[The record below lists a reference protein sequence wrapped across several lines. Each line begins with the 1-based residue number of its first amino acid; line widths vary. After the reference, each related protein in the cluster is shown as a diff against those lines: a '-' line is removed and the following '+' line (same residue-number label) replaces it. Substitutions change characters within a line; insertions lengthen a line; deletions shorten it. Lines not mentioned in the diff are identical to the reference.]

1 MYICICIY
9 VYMYIFIYVYMYIC
23 IYVCVYIYICKCKC
37 ICVCICTKQFQKR
50 NKGTFL
56 LKEWQISFLSFL
68 ATVNI
73 HTHHDHNVLFLDQ
86 QEH

>member
-1 MYICICIY
+1 
-9 VYMYIFIYVYMYIC
+9 MYIC
-23 IYVCVYIYICKCKC
+23 IYVCIYVYMYVYIYICKCKC

>member
-1 MYICICIY
+1 M
-9 VYMYIFIYVYMYIC
+9 YMYIC
-23 IYVCVYIYICKCKC
+23 MYIYICKCKY
-37 ICVCICTKQFQKR
+37 IFVCVCICTKQFQKR
-50 NKGTFL
+50 DKGTFL